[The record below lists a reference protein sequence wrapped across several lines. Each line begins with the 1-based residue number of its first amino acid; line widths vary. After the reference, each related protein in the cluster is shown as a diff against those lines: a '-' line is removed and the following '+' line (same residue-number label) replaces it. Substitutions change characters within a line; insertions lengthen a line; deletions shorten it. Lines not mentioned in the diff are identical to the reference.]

1 MWFLSPLRT
10 NANAPDRSGDVWHH
24 LWVDACL
31 VIFFVVQHSYFK
43 TAQIADLI
51 TRLGFDSYF
60 SRCLYVLSTSLILQ
74 ALMMF
79 WTPLFSVTVWEID
92 AQSNTVWVLLVAV
105 HITAWAFIYG
115 GALLL
120 DFPELLGVRQV
131 YYHFLKA
138 PETSAL
144 KSKELQRLLSHKRH
158 PSFLGFAVILWCTP
172 VMSLDRLTLALLLT
186 LYTIVSWDPTVDDT
200 RYHQR
205 QLLQKQQQ
213 VEYTERRSQHRE
225 FRTYQG

>member
-74 ALMMF
+74 VGRL
-79 WTPLFSVTVWEID
+79 
-92 AQSNTVWVLLVAV
+92 VLVV
-105 HITAWAFIYG
+105 RRVSPEG
-115 GALLL
+115 NLL
-120 DFPELLGVRQV
+120 
-131 YYHFLKA
+131 H
-138 PETSAL
+138 
-144 KSKELQRLLSHKRH
+144 
-158 PSFLGFAVILWCTP
+158 
-172 VMSLDRLTLALLLT
+172 
-186 LYTIVSWDPTVDDT
+186 
-200 RYHQR
+200 
-205 QLLQKQQQ
+205 
-213 VEYTERRSQHRE
+213 
-225 FRTYQG
+225 